1 MAHEREL
8 QNDGRKVSRGEVTAL
23 LMIEAACSLK
33 GPLLNYVDYFFFG
46 RGDL

>member
-8 QNDGRKVSRGEVTAL
+8 QNDGREVCGEVTAL

-33 GPLLNYVDYFFFG
+33 GPLLNYVDYSF
-46 RGDL
+46 